1 MTWANN
7 VEIDKISGS
16 GSQWP
21 ILLVAKQIRPVV
33 QVEALDLQSLDT
45 LVGEIGAAVTTLDV
59 YLRRRKASMI
69 NYDDGD
75 TVHLKLSATAGTA
88 KVLQTQGDR
97 GTDSV
102 EIHLQRPT
110 AGGALFTVTANQA
123 IS

>member
-1 MTWANN
+1 
-7 VEIDKISGS
+7 
-16 GSQWP
+16 
-21 ILLVAKQIRPVV
+21 VV
-33 QVEALDLQSLDT
+33 QVEALDLQELDT
-45 LVGEIGAAVTTLDV
+45 LVGEIGAPVTSLDV
-59 YLRRRKASMI
+59 FLRRRKAAMI

-123 IS
+123 IA